1 MFDANGEGND
11 SIRVQTAETGVPFLV
26 LAASQ
31 VPQVRVLFDGV
42 GLPYTI
48 DERQAIAD
56 GEQAVVA
63 LVFNDKSSVD
73 EIQGLL
79 DGID

>member
-1 MFDANGEGND
+1 MLDEHGERDD
-11 SIRVQTAETGVPFLV
+11 SIKVQTGETGAPYLI
-26 LAASQ
+26 LAAGQ

-42 GLPYTI
+42 GLPYTL

-56 GEQAVVA
+56 DEQPLVA
-63 LVFNDKSSVD
+63 LVFEDKASVD
-73 EIQGLL
+73 EIQRLL